1 MLFVYCICYYL
12 LKNPL
17 EIRTIFLKKITKRLL
32 LSGFMLTALL
42 FLTGCVKTKNGKP
55 TGDGFVYT
63 FLVKPMSAAV
73 EFFAHNLGFGFGI
86 AIILVT
92 VIVRLVI
99 LPLGLNQAYKS
110 SYMQEKM
117 RYLKPVLEPIQNKL
131 KNAKT
136 NEEKMAAQSELMAAQ
151 KENGVNMLSSMGCL
165 PLLIQMPFFSALF
178 YAARYTQGISTA
190 TFLGIDLGKSSIAL
204 TIMAGIF
211 YFIQSYLSTIGID
224 EEQKKQMKTMMY
236 MSPLMIIF
244 FSFSSP
250 AGVTL
255 YWVIGGVFGVI
266 QQLIVTFMIKP
277 HLRAKIDQEFKD
289 NPPIVK
295 TAGLKDVTP
304 KDVAK
309 AKQEF
314 NSAISTGNKKKRN
327 AGKQQK

>member
-1 MLFVYCICYYL
+1 ML
-12 LKNPL
+12 
-17 EIRTIFLKKITKRLL
+17 
-32 LSGFMLTALL
+32 SALL
-42 FLTGCVKTKNGKP
+42 FLTGCVQTKNGQP
-55 TGDGFVYT
+55 TGEGWVYNI
-63 FLVKPMSAAV
+63 LVKPMSAAV
-73 EFFAHNLGFGFGI
+73 EFFANNLGFGFGV

-92 VIVRLVI
+92 IIVRLLI

-131 KNAKT
+131 KNATT

-151 KENGVNMLSSMGCL
+151 KQNGVNMFGSMGCL

-178 YAARYTQGISTA
+178 YAARYTKGISTA
-190 TFLGIDLGKSSIAL
+190 TFLGIDLGKSSLVL
-204 TIMAGIF
+204 TLVAGVF
-211 YFIQSYLSTIGID
+211 YFVQSYLSTIGID
-224 EEQKKQMKTMMY
+224 EEQKKQMKSMMF

-244 FSFSSP
+244 FSFTSP

-255 YWVIGGVFGVI
+255 YWVIGGIFGII

-277 HLRAKIDQEFKD
+277 HLKAKIDAEFEA

-295 TAGLKDVTP
+295 TTGLKDVTP

-309 AKQEF
+309 AQQSF
-314 NSAISTGNKKKRN
+314 NSGISSKNKKNRN
-327 AGKQQK
+327 AGKQKR

>member
-1 MLFVYCICYYL
+1 M
-12 LKNPL
+12 
-17 EIRTIFLKKITKRLL
+17 KKTTKRLL

-55 TGDGFVYT
+55 TGDGLVYN

-73 EFFAHNLGFGFGI
+73 EFFAHNLGFGFGV

-117 RYLKPVLEPIQNKL
+117 RYLKPVLEPIQNRM
-131 KNAKT
+131 KNATT
-136 NEEKMAAQSELMAAQ
+136 NEEKMAAQSELRAAQ
-151 KENGVNMLSSMGCL
+151 KEIGVSMVGSMGCL

-178 YAARYTQGISTA
+178 YAARYTDGISTA
-190 TFLGIDLGKSSIAL
+190 TFLGIDLGKSSIVL
-204 TIMAGIF
+204 TIVAGIF
-211 YFIQSYLSTIGID
+211 YFVQSYLSTIGID
-224 EEQKKQMKTMMY
+224 EEQKKQMKTMMF
-236 MSPLMIIF
+236 MSPLMIVF

-255 YWVIGGVFGVI
+255 YWVIGGIFGII
-266 QQLIVTFMIKP
+266 QQVIVTFIIKP
-277 HLRAKIDQEFKD
+277 HLREKIDREFEA
-289 NPPIVK
+289 NPPVVK

-304 KDVAK
+304 KNVAK

-314 NSAISTGNKKKRN
+314 NSAISTGKKKNRN
-327 AGKQQK
+327 AGKQRK